1 MLRTN
6 FNNTD
11 SMFSYEPIRIVKSQ
25 NKKTPDQLKKIYET
39 KIALAEHNLFNSRD
53 LLQRKINK
61 VDESIQHLTN
71 KLANINENVFYETTL
86 YGKISILKVQLF
98 RLKSRF
104 DFLNN
109 NQDIIPYLPVNIDD
123 SIHFEESI

>member
-1 MLRTN
+1 
-6 FNNTD
+6 
-11 SMFSYEPIRIVKSQ
+11 MFSYEPIRIVKSQ

-86 YGKISILKVQLF
+86 YAKISILKVQLF